1 MLTST
6 DVSCNGEAEQLQYLF
21 LEEFPYTY
29 HWSTGSTTDTNTIS
43 DLTAGAT
50 VTVKDAL
57 NKVITSTFTVNEPSV
72 IVIPSTKEASIL
84 LCFLHKTLAGNVSGG
99 VLPYTYKWSNMCYN

>member
-1 MLTST
+1 L
-6 DVSCNGEAEQLQYLF
+6 CNGEANGTATVSVSGGIT
-21 LEEFPYTY
+21 PYTY

-43 DLTAGAT
+43 DLTAGVYT

-72 IVIPSTKEASIL
+72 IVIPSTKATVYYGYA
-84 LCFLHKTLAGNVSGG
+84 KTSCTN
-99 VLPYTYKWSNMCYN
+99 CR

>member
-1 MLTST
+1 MEKLT
-6 DVSCNGEAEQLQYLF
+6 EQLQYLF

-29 HWSTGSTTDTNTIS
+29 QWSTGSTTDTNTIS
-43 DLTAGAT
+43 DLAAGVYT

-72 IVIPSTKEASIL
+72 IVIPSTKEATVYYGYA
-84 LCFLHKTLAGNVSGG
+84 KTLAQNFLQV
-99 VLPYTYKWSNMCYN
+99 TWSTLYVQMEQWCFD